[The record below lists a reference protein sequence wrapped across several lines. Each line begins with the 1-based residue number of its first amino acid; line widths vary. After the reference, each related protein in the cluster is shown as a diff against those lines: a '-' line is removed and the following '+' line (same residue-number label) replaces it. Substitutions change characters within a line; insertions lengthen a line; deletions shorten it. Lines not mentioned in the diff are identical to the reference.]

1 MRYKLLRNILLLIS
15 ALLLVTSC
23 QDYKKLQ
30 FKSYNIEKVNN
41 LSFKKGS
48 VCATLTFN
56 IDVVNPSSTTFKAKD
71 LEAIIYS
78 SNGEPFAQLTSE
90 EEAIIPANND
100 GPFKWNITT
109 ELFNPLSFLAS
120 NNFSLDN
127 LDVENMTID
136 YSLVFSG
143 GFKKK
148 LTGKGVL
155 LEDLIRAFQSTS
167 PDSHSQ

>member
-1 MRYKLLRNILLLIS
+1 MSYKLLRNTLLLIS
-15 ALLLVTSC
+15 AILLITGC
-23 QDYKKLQ
+23 QNYKKLQ

-48 VCATLTFN
+48 VCATLIFN
-56 IDVVNPSSTTFKAKD
+56 IDVVNPSSTTFKATD

-78 SNGEPFAQLTSE
+78 GNGEPFAQLTSE
-90 EEAIIPANND
+90 EEAIIPANID
-100 GPFKWNITT
+100 GTFKWNITT
-109 ELFNPLSFLAS
+109 ELFNPLSVLVS
-120 NNFSLDN
+120 NNFLLEN
-127 LDVENMTID
+127 LDVENMTVD

-143 GFKKK
+143 GFRKKI
-148 LTGKGVL
+148 TGKGVL